1 MENKPKMQ
9 LVMQM
14 GSGYGIEQG
23 AWRMPNADPT
33 AYINIDMLVEFAK
46 IAERGKIQMIFF
58 ADTPALQVDIHT
70 QPPPH
75 TIDPTVVLTA
85 LARETERIGLVA
97 TFSTTFNQPYN
108 VARQLKA
115 LDVISN
121 GRIGVNFVTTSD
133 QGAALNFG
141 DKIPSRKER
150 YEKAHEFI
158 QIVQALWG
166 SWEEDALLMDAKNGK
181 FADRDK
187 IQPVNLAGDYFQSR
201 GPLPIPPS
209 KQGQPV
215 IFTAGGSEETLQII
229 GRYASGVYTNPHDIK
244 SARLYREV
252 FRESAKRFGRNPAE
266 VKVIPGIIPSIAPT
280 KEEAL
285 ERRRQLDR
293 SIDLRGRVQY
303 LGSMIGIPL
312 SYDQIDKPIP
322 KEMLEHAYANPQ
334 DPRSYYVLELVKT
347 GMPIRDVLAHGVI
360 NYHPVIVGTAEEVAD
375 FMEEWFVKG
384 ACDGFAIQPDVSF
397 DGIADFVDQVIPI
410 LQERG
415 LFHEDYEGTTL
426 REHMSVPYQYGGME
440 QPSKVRNFRD

>member
-1 MENKPKMQ
+1 M
-9 LVMQM
+9 
-14 GSGYGIEQG
+14 
-23 AWRMPNADPT
+23 DP
-33 AYINIDMLVEFAK
+33 IIL
-46 IAERGKIQMIFF
+46 
-58 ADTPALQVDIHT
+58 L
-70 QPPPH
+70 
-75 TIDPTVVLTA
+75 TV

-97 TFSTTFNQPYN
+97 TISTTFNYPYN

-115 LDVISN
+115 LDVVSN
-121 GRIGVNFVTTSD
+121 GRIGVNFVTTSNP
-133 QGAALNFG
+133 GAAMNFG
-141 DKIPSRKER
+141 DGIPSRQER
-150 YEKAHEFI
+150 YDQAHEFI

-166 SWEEDALLMDAKNGK
+166 SWEEDALILDVENGNLLIWTK
-181 FADRDK
+181 FSRLTWLEIMSLQEVPYRFRLQSK
-187 IQPVNLAGDYFQSR
+187 VNLLFLQLEGGDE
-201 GPLPIPPS
+201 GLEI
-209 KQGQPV
+209 
-215 IFTAGGSEETLQII
+215 A
-229 GRYASGVYTNPHDIK
+229 GRYASGVYANPYDME
-244 SARLYREV
+244 SSRAYREIV
-252 FRESAKRFGRNPAE
+252 RNSAKRFGRNPDE

-293 SIDLRGRVQY
+293 NIDLRGRVEY

-312 SYDQIDKPIP
+312 SYDQIDQPVP

-334 DPRSYYVLELVKT
+334 DPRSSYALELVKT
-347 GMPIRDVLAHGVI
+347 GMTIRDVLAHGVI

-426 REHMSVPYQYGGME
+426 REHMGVSYQYGIAKE
-440 QPSKVRNFRD
+440 I